1 MGARDSEQ
9 WDSMAQVGPA
19 VGLPPEIAFIPVG
32 VVAQTTLARA
42 ARAAATSEVSA
53 ERALLAEGH
62 LSVDRYYRL
71 LATHLGLPFAET
83 PLRPA
88 PNADLVS
95 VMATGILPLAPNR
108 RGWRWL
114 AAPSGTVL
122 RTFLERA
129 ASQAG
134 GTVAITSPDRLE
146 ALIRQ
151 DRRSGVAQL
160 ASHGLADWNGS
171 LSAKGGLTLRQIVW
185 GASMAVA
192 LCGAAWIAPA
202 ACLDLLALL
211 FSLAFLLAVAV
222 RLAATAAS
230 PEPASRDQVDRI
242 PDHDLPL
249 YSIVVPLYREA
260 PEVRRLTA
268 ALSRLDYPRS
278 KLDILLMIEADD
290 RSTLAALERL
300 DLPACYRIVMAPDGR
315 PRTKPRALNVAL
327 QFARGR
333 FLVVYDAEDEPEPNQ
348 LRVALAGFRAS
359 PDVACLQARLAIDNI
374 ADSWLTRMFALEYAA
389 LFHVVNPGLA
399 ALGLPI
405 PLGGTSNHFR
415 ADVLRRVNG
424 WDAWNVT
431 EDIDLGIRLARL
443 GHRVATIPSN
453 TFEEAPHR
461 LDAWLAQRRRWQK
474 GWMVTLATHSRAPL
488 RTWEE
493 LGLWGGLAAWGMLF
507 GTIASCLLG
516 PFCASVVALRFWSGD
531 LLHPRTHAD
540 VAWSTLSCFLVA
552 TGIVSAVWP
561 ILRGL
566 RRRGLIRLCPWLL
579 ALPIFLLLLSLAAWQ
594 ALFEVGGR
602 PYFWAKTEHGQA
614 KRRLGIAGRRS
625 GGG

>member
-1 MGARDSEQ
+1 MGALDSERR
-9 WDSMAQVGPA
+9 DGMVSVEPDA
-19 VGLPPEIAFIPVG
+19 GLPLEIAFIPTMLVPRPN
-32 VVAQTTLARA
+32 LMRA
-42 ARAAATSEVSA
+42 ARAAEATRVSA
-53 ERALLAEGH
+53 ERVLLAEGH
-62 LSVDRYYRL
+62 LSADRYYRL
-71 LATHLGLPFAET
+71 LAAHLGLPFAEY

-88 PNADLVS
+88 RDVDLAS
-95 VMATGILPLAPNR
+95 VLATGVLPLAPNR
-108 RGWRWL
+108 GGFRWI
-114 AAPSGTVL
+114 AAPSGAVL
-122 RTFLERA
+122 RAFLERA
-129 ASQAG
+129 AWRAG
-134 GTVAITSPDRLE
+134 ASVAITSPDRLE

-151 DRRSGVAQL
+151 DRRSGVARL
-160 ASHGLADWNGS
+160 ASHGLADWNGY
-171 LSAKGGLTLRQIVW
+171 LSAKGGLTIRQIGC
-185 GASMAVA
+185 GAAVA
-192 LCGAAWIAPA
+192 ALLCVAAWIAPA

-211 FSLAFLLAVAV
+211 FSVAFLLAVSV
-222 RLAATAAS
+222 RLAATAVS
-230 PEPASRDQVDRI
+230 PEPASGDTIDRI
-242 PDHDLPL
+242 PDQDLPV

-260 PEVRRLTA
+260 PEVRRLTH
-268 ALSRLDYPRS
+268 ALGRLDYPRS

-333 FLVVYDAEDEPEPNQ
+333 FLVVYDAEDEPESNQ
-348 LRVALAGFRAS
+348 LRAALAGFRAS
-359 PDVACLQARLAIDNI
+359 PDVACFQARLAIDNI
-374 ADSWLTRMFALEYAA
+374 ADSWLTRLFALEYAA

-415 ADVLRRVNG
+415 VDVLRRVNG

-443 GHRVATIPSN
+443 GHRVATFESN
-453 TFEEAPHR
+453 TFEEAPHK
-461 LDAWLAQRRRWQK
+461 LAAWLAQRRRWQK

-488 RTWEE
+488 RTWAD
-493 LGLWGGLAAWGMLF
+493 LGLWGGLAVSGMLF

-516 PFCASVVALRFWSGD
+516 PLCVSMVALRFWSGD

-540 VAWSTLSCFLVA
+540 AAWSTLSCFLVA
-552 TGIVSAVWP
+552 TGLFSAIWP
-561 ILRGL
+561 IVRGL
-566 RRRGLIRLCPWLL
+566 RRRGLIRLWPWLL
-579 ALPIFLLLLSLAAWQ
+579 ALPAYLLLLSLAAWQ
-594 ALFEVGGR
+594 ALFEFGSR

-614 KRRLGIAGRRS
+614 KRRLGLAGRRD